1 MLYDLVSWPHRVRMD
16 VYGNPADRDPIS
28 HAAIVSPCVTRS
40 DDMRQT
46 AVDAQISDE

>member
-1 MLYDLVSWPHRVRMD
+1 MLESDGIPNKNNELGPCVV
-16 VYGNPADRDPIS
+16 G
-28 HAAIVSPCVTRS
+28 HAAIGAPCVTRS